1 MLRSHALAASIV
13 TALAL
18 PLAAQA
24 GGGGDSIWIA
34 SVAGAAARGAAS
46 PTPAY
51 GASFTAGY
59 TSKTSQPWAFA
70 QCWANS
76 STVLGTPNQ
85 GTYTPGS
92 VIWSEYRSLYA
103 GGPEPAAFELT
114 DPIQHLW
121 LGGGA
126 SCTLSLLRLSGK
138 GTTVLATTSF
148 TVAG

>member
-1 MLRSHALAASIV
+1 MRKRHALAASAFA
-13 TALAL
+13 ALVL

-24 GGGGDSIWIA
+24 GGTTDSIWIKP
-34 SVAGAAARGAAS
+34 VAGAAPVS
-46 PTPAY
+46 TLPY
-51 GASFTAGY
+51 GTFFAAGY

-76 STVLGTPNQ
+76 TTVLGTPNQ

-103 GGPEPAAFELT
+103 GGPVPAPFQLT
-114 DPIQHLW
+114 DPIQGLW

-126 SCTLSLLRLSGK
+126 NCTLSLVKLGSGK
-138 GTTVLATTSF
+138 QGGMTVLASTNF
-148 TVAG
+148 TVSG